1 MPEQQLKK
9 LLEQLHRE
17 LERTESVSPETLS
30 QVREL
35 ERDIHKLSAPTP
47 REEHMDSVL
56 ERARALKSQFAANHP
71 EAERFLSQIMDTLA
85 KIGI

>member
-9 LLEQLHRE
+9 LLEQLHQE
-17 LERTESVSPETLS
+17 LEQTESVSEETLS

-35 ERDIHKLSAPTP
+35 DKDIHKLVAPTQ
-47 REEHMDSVL
+47 RDEDMDSVL
-56 ERARALKSQFAANHP
+56 ERSRELKTQFAANHP

>member
-17 LERTESVSPETLS
+17 LERTQSVSPETLS

-35 ERDIHKLSAPTP
+35 DKDIHKLVAPTP
-47 REEHMDSVL
+47 RDENMDSIL
-56 ERARALKSQFAANHP
+56 ERARSLKSQFAANHP